1 MDVAAAGDAA
11 DRAAVVAACWVEAG
25 AVEDRWM
32 AEIDAAAPPG
42 EAAYRASWVEMN
54 RLAGVA
60 G

>member
-1 MDVAAAGDAA
+1 
-11 DRAAVVAACWVEAG
+11 
-25 AVEDRWM
+25 VEDRWM
-32 AEIDAAAPPG
+32 AEIDAAVPPG